1 MDEIEFTDRY
11 TALGIPYPDPE
22 TVCRGQCEGTGWV
35 PIYISSGDDRKDAP
49 QPRPDDETD
58 EALRALW
65 YAAEKKDRSKD
76 TNTGVRIPAVT
87 DTGVRDG
94 WHFVDCLDCGGTGTL
109 TKAKPIGDE

>member
-22 TVCRGQCEGTGWV
+22 TVCQGQCEGTGWV
-35 PIYISSGDDRKDAP
+35 PVYISSGDRRKGATHS
-49 QPRPDDETD
+49 RPDDETD

-76 TNTGVRIPAVT
+76 KKDRSK
-87 DTGVRDG
+87 DKDG
-94 WHFVDCLDCGGTGTL
+94 WHFVDCPDCGGTGTL